1 MLSLVAI
8 MTTIDATAD
17 FPLDDNIPAT
27 ASKEIHA
34 DDSAGEACVLLPIP
48 LDDDGSPSTTTEAS
62 RYDSKNVSSCGLL
75 CIYSKQ
81 NA

>member
-1 MLSLVAI
+1 
-8 MTTIDATAD
+8 MTTVDVTAD

-34 DDSAGEACVLLPIP
+34 DDRAGEACVLLPIP
-48 LDDDGSPSTTTEAS
+48 LDDDGSPSTTEAS
-62 RYDSKNVSSCGLL
+62 RYESKNVSSCGLL
-75 CIYSKQ
+75 CTCSGQ